1 MWGEEWHVYKMYS
14 AEGEWYNVG
23 RILSNARDV
32 EYLIEWTQDRKLAE
46 LVRYRKNKEERYE
59 NNIK

>member
-1 MWGEEWHVYKMYS
+1 MRGEEWHVYKMYS

-32 EYLIEWTQDRKLAE
+32 EYCMEWTPDRKEAE
-46 LVRYRKNKEERYE
+46 LVRYKKNKEGDEE
-59 NNIK
+59 

>member
-1 MWGEEWHVYKMYS
+1 MGEEWHVYKMYS

-32 EYLIEWTQDRKLAE
+32 EYCMEWTPDRKEAE
-46 LVRYRKNKEERYE
+46 LVRYKKNKESDKE
-59 NNIK
+59 